1 MTQLTNASQSGLD
14 EFNPFSESSQLVRV
28 CLHWVS
34 WPWFQQSKGSLG
46 GCSLNEG
53 GEKKTKRHSQ
63 LISPWML
70 CAWQAASQRALKLLA
85 GALCSSGTVSP
96 SKAV

>member
-34 WPWFQQSKGSLG
+34 WPWFQQSKGSLD

-53 GEKKTKRHSQ
+53 GGKKNQEAFTADFPMDVVCVAGCKPESTETPCWSSVFLWNCFSQ
-63 LISPWML
+63 
-70 CAWQAASQRALKLLA
+70 
-85 GALCSSGTVSP
+85 
-96 SKAV
+96 